1 MYIRI
6 HGRGGQ
12 GSFVCAQILAI
23 AAFEEG
29 FYPYASLFIRGGG
42 DRRGAPVTAFAVIE
56 KDKVKERPKRIMS
69 ADLIAVQDPSLFEV
83 EDVLSGLSENGTV
96 IINSEKD
103 PDHFTE
109 LTGLRRARFKT
120 INATQIALEVLKSTV
135 TSTAMAGAVAPLLDF
150 SFNSVKKA
158 IRDILPEDIA
168 EKNVKAARKAY
179 KYIKRCRT

>member
-42 DRRGAPVTAFAVIE
+42 DRRGAPVAAFVIIE
-56 KDKVKERPKRIMS
+56 KDKIKERPKRIMN

-83 EDVLSGLSENGTV
+83 EDVLTGLNENGTV

-103 PDHFTE
+103 PHYFTE
-109 LTGLRRARFKT
+109 IVGLKRARVKT
-120 INATQIALEVLKSTV
+120 INATQIALDVLKITV
-135 TSTAMAGAVAPLLDF
+135 TSTTMAGAVASLLDF

-158 IRDILPEDIA
+158 IRNVLSEDVA
-168 EKNVKAARKAY
+168 EKNVEAARKAY
-179 KYIKRCRT
+179 EYIRRCQT